1 MRPPGGIT
9 GAKSL
14 GQPPY
19 SRKAAEHLL
28 LTHDNHPL
36 LSKTS
41 STFHSPDPTS
51 ARSYQVL
58 PWCTWAENL

>member
-58 PWCTWAENL
+58 PWCTWAESL